1 MKKLYNWAVKL
12 PIIRNI
18 MQKELFQK
26 LLSYEVFIYLF
37 FGVLTT
43 AVNLVSFKLFNML
56 LGEGTLF
63 VIKVASK
70 QLPVGSYLVANA
82 IAWVIAVLFA
92 FFTNKLYVFESKSFK
107 FKVAFAEF
115 MAFMGAR
122 VFSLIVE
129 QFGLVFFVELLK
141 LREMTAKIVLA
152 VIVVILNYFFS
163 KFFIFKERKA
173 KNLDLAEGGK

>member
-1 MKKLYNWAVKL
+1 
-12 PIIRNI
+12 
-18 MQKELFQK
+18 
-26 LLSYEVFIYLF
+26 
-37 FGVLTT
+37 
-43 AVNLVSFKLFNML
+43 
-56 LGEGTLF
+56 
-63 VIKVASK
+63 
-70 QLPVGSYLVANA
+70 
-82 IAWVIAVLFA
+82 
-92 FFTNKLYVFESKSFK
+92 
-107 FKVAFAEF
+107 
-115 MAFMGAR
+115 MGAR